1 MRITLV
7 SASMNAGGS
16 ERVMS
21 LLANAW
27 AAQGHKTSLVT
38 LTDVAEDFYTLSPS
52 VARIGLSLVKNSIN
66 ARERVVSGLTRI
78 RSLRRAIRLT
88 QPDVVI
94 SFIDQMNVTTL
105 LALVGTRIPVIISER
120 ASPLRYRISWP
131 WRLLRLIT
139 YPFSDALVMQSP
151 TLINWAR
158 RHIRASRIY
167 VIPNPVM
174 TDTAKPGPALGLSP
188 FILAIGRLTHQKGFD
203 SLIEAFALC
212 AQRHPAWR
220 LVILGEG
227 AERGALEHIITSKRL
242 SGRVLMPG
250 TQQDTSRWLGQ
261 ADLFVLSSRYEGFP
275 NALLEAMAAG
285 LAVVSFACE
294 SGPPDII
301 SHEINGLLVPEGDVK
316 ALSKAMNGLMR
327 DESLRRSLG
336 TRALEV
342 RDRFAINTILAAWDA
357 VIAQVTSKAS
367 API

>member
-1 MRITLV
+1 
-7 SASMNAGGS
+7 
-16 ERVMS
+16 MS
-21 LLANAW
+21 LHANAW
-27 AAQGHKTSLVT
+27 ATQGHKTTLIT

-78 RSLRRAIRLT
+78 QSLRRAIRLT

-105 LALVGTRIPVIISER
+105 LALVGTRIPVVISER

-167 VIPNPVM
+167 VIPNPVT

-212 AQRHPAWR
+212 VQRHPTWR

-227 AERGALEHIITSKRL
+227 PRTPHHIQAHVRPRTHARNTARYKPVAWASRSIRVVLALR
-242 SGRVLMPG
+242 
-250 TQQDTSRWLGQ
+250 
-261 ADLFVLSSRYEGFP
+261 GFP
-275 NALLEAMAAG
+275 E
-285 LAVVSFACE
+285 
-294 SGPPDII
+294 
-301 SHEINGLLVPEGDVK
+301 
-316 ALSKAMNGLMR
+316 
-327 DESLRRSLG
+327 
-336 TRALEV
+336 RALRGDGRRVSGCEL
-342 RDRFAINTILAAWDA
+342 RLRIGSTRHYFT
-357 VIAQVTSKAS
+357 
-367 API
+367 